1 MHVLEGCHL
10 FCLVML
16 TTYSFERNAFRSF
29 VETTTAAAIW
39 FYSSSIFE
47 EFFIMAFCRLT
58 KPTANKDEFA
68 NLRYYLKYL
77 LLHCSMK

>member
-1 MHVLEGCHL
+1 MHIFWGYHL
-10 FCLVML
+10 FCPVIL

-39 FYSSSIFE
+39 FYSSFIFE

-68 NLRYYLKYL
+68 NY
-77 LLHCSMK
+77 SA